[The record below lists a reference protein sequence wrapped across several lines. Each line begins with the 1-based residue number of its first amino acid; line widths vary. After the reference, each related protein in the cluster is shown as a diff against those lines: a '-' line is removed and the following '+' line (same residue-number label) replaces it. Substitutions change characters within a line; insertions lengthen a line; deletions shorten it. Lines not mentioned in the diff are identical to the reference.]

1 MRALIVIIAALLCS
15 CSSHS
20 NRYVIEGTTAK
31 KGGYYYLLDGYNVID
46 SAEVVGGRYR
56 FEGEIDPAMPV
67 RNIASAS
74 NTNDFMNQIR
84 FAQVILEG
92 GTITV
97 TEQDNSATGGL
108 AIRGTKGN
116 DAMYNFAREAMLIQ
130 EAIAESFYPEN
141 RKKLIEKYEQ
151 MLNKTI
157 RKNLD
162 NFASVNLL
170 IASQNRYTVEQ
181 RLDIINRMSPQM
193 RETRTV
199 KALIEKLNTNNN
211 E

>member
-1 MRALIVIIAALLCS
+1 
-15 CSSHS
+15 
-20 NRYVIEGTTAK
+20 
-31 KGGYYYLLDGYNVID
+31 
-46 SAEVVGGRYR
+46 
-56 FEGEIDPAMPV
+56 MPV

-74 NTNDFMNQIR
+74 NTHDFMNQIR

>member
-1 MRALIVIIAALLCS
+1 MRALIIIVAALLCS
-15 CSSHS
+15 CSSQG

-31 KGGYYYLLDGYNVID
+31 QSGYYYLLDGYNLVD
-46 SAEVVGGRYR
+46 SAKIENGHYR

-74 NTNDFMNQIR
+74 NTHDFMNQIR

-170 IASQNRYTVEQ
+170 IASKNRYTVKQ
-181 RLDIINRMSPQM
+181 RRDFINRMSPQI
-193 RETRTV
+193 RQTRTV
-199 KALIEKLNTNNN
+199 QALIEELNTNNN